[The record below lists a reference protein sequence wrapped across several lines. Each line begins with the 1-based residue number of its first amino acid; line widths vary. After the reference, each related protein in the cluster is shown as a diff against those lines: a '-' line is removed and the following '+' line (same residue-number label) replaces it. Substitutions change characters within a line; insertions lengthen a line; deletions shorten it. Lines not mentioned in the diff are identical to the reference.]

1 MKKKKILL
9 IICIVLACIGIG
21 LYLFNKKINTHTVEK
36 EFKLLTNY
44 KDYQVLKSDLGK
56 NTIYNIE
63 LNKNNFITNNYIFI
77 TEYIDG
83 CSEHLEYKN
92 YKQKNNEITL
102 YFNLEESCGICAGFT
117 YGYFIP
123 VDKTIENIS
132 KVKITYTVT
141 KSCDRSMFDTTVDKP
156 ILYLYPKEK
165 EEVSIKLKNADKIIT
180 SYPKYINEWNVTAY
194 PNGDLYDKTGKY
206 YYALYW
212 DESSI
217 FTPSFEEGFIVTKEN
232 AISFLEEKLSFVGL
246 NNKERNEFIMYW
258 LPKLEKNEK
267 NLVYFELTEER
278 EKHNKLIINPIPDSL
293 LRINMHIKKIDNNEN
308 INIKEQKLSKTE
320 RIGFTAVEWGGTIHK

>member
-1 MKKKKILL
+1 MEKKKILL
-9 IICIVLACIGIG
+9 IIGTILICIGIA
-21 LYLFNKKINTHTVEK
+21 LFFINKMNMYTVEK

-44 KDYQVLKSDLGK
+44 IEYNSLINTSNVDVYTSQLTTKDFAK
-56 NTIYNIE
+56 
-63 LNKNNFITNNYIFI
+63 NNYIFI
-77 TEYIDG
+77 TEKINRCNTY
-83 CSEHLEYKN
+83 LEFKRYKL
-92 YKQKNNEITL
+92 KNNTITL
-102 YFNLEESCGICAGFT
+102 FFDLEETGDFCTELIH
-117 YGYFIP
+117 GYFVPI
-123 VDKTIENIS
+123 DKNIKNIS
-132 KVKITYTVT
+132 KVQITYKIKNSGTPLLSYPT
-141 KSCDRSMFDTTVDKP
+141 DDKP
-156 ILYLYPKEK
+156 ILYLYPTEK
-165 EEVSIKLKNADKIIT
+165 KDVSLKLENANKIIT

-194 PNGDLYDKTGKY
+194 PNGDLYDKNGNY

-212 DESSI
+212 DELNTFI
-217 FTPSFEEGFIVTKEN
+217 PTFEEGFVVTKEN
-232 AISFLEEKLSFVGL
+232 AISFLEEKLKFIGL
-246 NNKERNEFIMYW
+246 NAKERNEFIMYW